1 MGFGIALA
9 SGFLKGINQN
19 INFEKARRIKEDES
33 IEGFQTQLNK
43 AVLDSDG
50 TNTAGIQAITKQ
62 LASARKQQKNR
73 LPVDMFGR
81 AGKKIDMGIVDTA
94 ALMNTTLQT
103 PVPMANF
110 VLADTVLKKY
120 NEPSAS
126 AEDKAS
132 MFFTAL
138 EKKLFH
144 PNSKV
149 RDTAIMGMTQNA
161 RTLNAVTQ
169 QWKKHVGY
177 MITARSG
184 ALVKGADGKSALV
197 NFDPRVSIPSYDMM
211 SKILI

>member
-110 VLADTVLKKY
+110 VLADTVL
-120 NEPSAS
+120 
-126 AEDKAS
+126 
-132 MFFTAL
+132 
-138 EKKLFH
+138 
-144 PNSKV
+144 
-149 RDTAIMGMTQNA
+149 
-161 RTLNAVTQ
+161 
-169 QWKKHVGY
+169 
-177 MITARSG
+177 
-184 ALVKGADGKSALV
+184 
-197 NFDPRVSIPSYDMM
+197 
-211 SKILI
+211 